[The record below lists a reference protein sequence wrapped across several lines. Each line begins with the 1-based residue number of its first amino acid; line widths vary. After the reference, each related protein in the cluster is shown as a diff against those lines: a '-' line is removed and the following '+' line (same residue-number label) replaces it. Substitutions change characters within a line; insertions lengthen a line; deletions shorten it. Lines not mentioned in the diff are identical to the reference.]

1 VKLLTLR
8 KLHRWVALFV
18 GLQVVLWAAG
28 GVAFAWLDAAAV
40 SGEALASPP
49 PRVPIAAGERL
60 VGPASLGLAGSSVD
74 ALAMVRVNGAWT
86 WRVVQDG
93 RVQLRRA
100 SDGAHVVIGEPEAL
114 QLALATYRGGGRLS
128 AISFN
133 AGPTL
138 ETRGEGP
145 SWQAQFDDEA
155 GTRLYFAAEDG
166 RLVAVRTDTWS
177 VRDFLWML
185 HTMDY
190 AGRDDFNHP
199 LIVVTALAALWV
211 GATGVWLLVRV
222 FRR

>member
-40 SGEALASPP
+40 SGEGLASQPA
-49 PRVPIAAGERL
+49 RAPIVAGERM
-60 VGPASLGLAGSSVD
+60 VEPASLGLAGSSVD
-74 ALAMVRVNGAWT
+74 ALALVRINGAWT

-93 RVQLRRA
+93 RVHLRRA
-100 SDGAHVVIGEPEAL
+100 SDGAHVVIGEPEAR
-114 QLALATYRGGGRLS
+114 QLALAAYRGDGRLAS
-128 AISFN
+128 VHFN
-133 AGPTL
+133 AGPSL
-138 ETRGEGP
+138 ETRGEGAT
-145 SWQAQFDDEA
+145 WQARFDDA
-155 GTRLYFAAEDG
+155 PGTRLYFAADDG
-166 RLVAVRTDTWS
+166 RLVAVRTDTWR

-199 LIVVTALAALWV
+199 LVVLAALAALWV
-211 GATGVWLLVRV
+211 GATGMWLLVRV